1 MTKKNRLPG
10 LAAVWLAVL
19 LCAGLLAP
27 AAAAKVPK
35 RPDNQYVLDSADVLS
50 STVEKHIISGNE
62 RLFREYG
69 AEVVVVTVDFLDGE
83 AIDDY
88 AVSLF
93 DEWGIGSRERDN
105 GILLVMA
112 IGEDNYYALSG
123 SGIDDYFD
131 GGRFRSMLD
140 DYLEPDFAAGDYGA
154 GAQSFFDAAADELD
168 AYYAS
173 TGQENGPA
181 EDYGYEEDEYFSSGR
196 AVRFFDRAISVISV
210 IIRVVV
216 VLAILAVLLSI
227 FGRSRGGRGGPPGG
241 GGGGGFWRGM
251 FLGSMMG
258 RRRSYWAPPPP
269 PPPGPGFG
277 RPPMGPRPGGPRP
290 GGSRPGGFGGF
301 GGFSGGG
308 RSGSGGAGR
317 GGFGGHSGGFHG
329 GGGTHGG
336 GAGRR

>member
-1 MTKKNRLPG
+1 MLKKKSRLWG
-10 LAAVWLAVL
+10 LAAVLLTVL

-27 AAAAKVPK
+27 SAAAKTPK
-35 RPDNQYVLDSADVLS
+35 RPENQYVLDSADVLS
-50 STVEKHIISGNE
+50 SAVEKHIISGNE

-93 DEWGIGSRERDN
+93 DDWGIGSRERNN

-112 IGEDNYYALSG
+112 VGEDNYYALSG

-131 GGRFRSMLD
+131 GAMFRALLD
-140 DYLEPDFAAGDYGA
+140 DYLEDDFAAGDYGA
-154 GAQSFFDAAADELD
+154 GAKSFFDAAAAELD
-168 AYYAS
+168 SYYAS
-173 TGQENGPA
+173 SGGEAGPA
-181 EDYGYEEDEYFSSGR
+181 GQDYYEEEEHSSFSWMVRAFGR
-196 AVRFFDRAISVISV
+196 LVGIVIR
-210 IIRVVV
+210 IVV
-216 VLAILAVLLSI
+216 VLVILAVVLSF
-227 FGRSRGGRGGPPGG
+227 FGSFRGGSGGPPGG

-251 FLGSMMG
+251 LLGSMMG
-258 RRRSYWAPPPP
+258 RRRSYWRPPP

-290 GGSRPGGFGGF
+290 GGFGGF

-317 GGFGGHSGGFHG
+317 SGFGGHSGGFHG